1 MNTDI
6 GNELSRLASKVEQV
20 VALCEAL
27 RTENRRLNDRV
38 GELEK
43 DRDAFAKRMTEA
55 RMHLEKLMERL
66 P

>member
-1 MNTDI
+1 MNSKL
-6 GNELSRLASKVEQV
+6 GHELSRLASKVEQV
-20 VALCEAL
+20 VTECEAL
-27 RTENRRLNDRV
+27 RAENRRLYGRM

-43 DRDAFAKRMTEA
+43 DRDALAKRMTEA